1 MVKDSSS
8 DRVNSASAKPHGLL
22 RGLID
27 YLHHLIIEIASR
39 LRHVQIHRSPMGDPK
54 GDYDIWQKLGS
65 HLQQMPVIE
74 KHDVKRPTRPKGSQ
88 TGRNHSKN
96 LASDTVRSGSEP
108 NELREHNKT
117 RAAQHHQPRVSQQL
131 QSKSIEHINIALILA
146 AEGNQDG
153 VKLHIDLAN
162 SAMQTA
168 SRFMSHDEYKVFEEK
183 VESRVKAIVD
193 SGRVGDSQG

>member
-1 MVKDSSS
+1 MAKENSS
-8 DRVNSASAKPHGLL
+8 DRVNSASAQPHGWL
-22 RGLID
+22 RGFID

-54 GDYDIWQKLGS
+54 GDYDIWQKLGN
-65 HLQQMPVIE
+65 HLEQMPVTG
-74 KHDVKRPTRPKGSQ
+74 KHDVKRPAPPQGSQ
-88 TGRNHSKN
+88 KGRNHPKN
-96 LASDTVRSGSEP
+96 LASDTARSGSEP
-108 NELREHNKT
+108 NEIREHNKT
-117 RAAQHHQPRVSQQL
+117 RAAHHHQPRVSQEL
-131 QSKSIEHINIALILA
+131 QSKTMEHINIALILA
-146 AEGNQDG
+146 AEGNQGG

-193 SGRVGDSQG
+193 SGRLGDSQG